1 MEQRIGGRRRLLCRR
16 GKRLPRHR
24 LALAFGIGA
33 PTPGR
38 RSFLTKRRSSGL
50 TCGGKEEKNVRWA
63 TAALAV
69 IVAAGLLVA
78 AASARV
84 SSPTKQ
90 AASIKACALLPDTT
104 SSTRYTLFDAPYLKA
119 AFKKANVAATVVNAH
134 NDPQKQKSQAQ
145 QCLAQ
150 GAKVILLDQLDPASG
165 ASITNLA
172 VAGGA
177 KVIDYDRLVVKSK
190 ASYYVS
196 FNNVTVGKLQGKG
209 LVAGLKAKGTYSKH
223 PVIAQLNGDIK
234 DNNAILFKQGY
245 DSILNPLFKSGTF
258 KKATAGDQYTEWSAT
273 KARTIFDQM
282 LARNGNKING
292 VLAAN
297 DGLAGAVVA
306 SLKAHGLKPVPL
318 TGQDATPTGVQFILA
333 GWQTGTVYKS
343 VRLEANAAAAA
354 AIAIINGKPVPGVNG
369 KVSGTKSILLKPVWI
384 TKSNYT
390 KLFTDGFLKKGQV
403 CNGIYAKY
411 CK

>member
-1 MEQRIGGRRRLLCRR
+1 
-16 GKRLPRHR
+16 
-24 LALAFGIGA
+24 
-33 PTPGR
+33 
-38 RSFLTKRRSSGL
+38 LT
-50 TCGGKEEKNVRWA
+50 A
-63 TAALAV
+63 

-78 AASARV
+78 AASARD
-84 SSPTKQ
+84 SSSTKQ
-90 AASIKACALLPDTT
+90 AASIKACALLPDTV

-119 AFKKANVAATVVNAH
+119 AFKKAGVAATVVNAH
-134 NDPQKQKSQAQ
+134 NDPQKQKNQAQ

-150 GAKVILLDQLDPASG
+150 GAKVILLDQLDAVSG
-165 ASITNLA
+165 NSITNLA
-172 VAGGA
+172 VSRGA
-177 KVIDYDRLVVKSK
+177 KVIDYDRLVVHSK

-196 FNNVTVGKLQGKG
+196 FNNVTVGKLQGTG

-223 PVIAQLNGDIK
+223 PVIAELNGDIK
-234 DNNAILFKQGY
+234 DNNAILFKKGY
-245 DSILNPLFKSGTF
+245 DSVLNPLYKSGVFT
-258 KKATAGDQYTEWSAT
+258 KAKSGDQYTEWSPT

-282 LARNGNKING
+282 LAQNGNKING

-354 AIAIINGKPVPGVNG
+354 AIAILKGTKVPGVNG
-369 KVSGTKSILLKPVWI
+369 KVSGTKSVLLKPVWI
-384 TKSNYT
+384 TKANYK
-390 KLFTDGFLKKGQV
+390 KLFADGFLKRSQV

>member
-1 MEQRIGGRRRLLCRR
+1 MWYESHHRVSSEGG
-16 GKRLPRHR
+16 KVKKLPRWAIAAVTATV
-24 LALAFGIGA
+24 LV
-33 PTPGR
+33 
-38 RSFLTKRRSSGL
+38 GL
-50 TCGGKEEKNVRWA
+50 IA
-63 TAALAV
+63 
-69 IVAAGLLVA
+69 A
-78 AASARV
+78 AASART
-84 SSPTKQ
+84 SSSAKQ
-90 AASIKACALLPDTT
+90 TASIKACALLPDTV
-104 SSTRYTLFDAPYLKA
+104 SSTRYTLFDSPYLKA
-119 AFKKANVAATVVNAH
+119 AFKKAGVAATVVNAH
-134 NDPQKQKSQAQ
+134 ADPQKQKNQAQ

-150 GAKVILLDQLDPASG
+150 GAKVILLDQLDAVSG
-165 ASITNLA
+165 NSITNLA
-172 VAGGA
+172 VSRGA
-177 KVIDYDRLVVKSK
+177 KVIDYDRLVVHSK

-196 FNNVTVGKLQGKG
+196 FNNVTVGKLQGTG

-223 PVIAQLNGDIK
+223 PVIAELNGDIK
-234 DNNAILFKQGY
+234 DNNAILFKKGY
-245 DSILNPLFKSGTF
+245 DSVLNPLYKS
-258 KKATAGDQYTEWSAT
+258 GDQYTEWSPT

-282 LARNGNKING
+282 LAQNGNKING

-354 AIAIINGKPVPGVNG
+354 AIAILKGTKVPGVNG
-369 KVSGTKSILLKPVWI
+369 KVSGTKSVLLKPVWI
-384 TKSNYT
+384 TKANYK
-390 KLFTDGFLKKGQV
+390 KLFADGFLKRSQV

>member
-1 MEQRIGGRRRLLCRR
+1 M
-16 GKRLPRHR
+16 
-24 LALAFGIGA
+24 
-33 PTPGR
+33 
-38 RSFLTKRRSSGL
+38 
-50 TCGGKEEKNVRWA
+50 KNVSRKLTA
-63 TAALAV
+63 TLIAIGLVGV
-69 IVAAGLLVA
+69 IAAG
-78 AASARV
+78 ASTAIAKPT
-84 SSPTKQ
+84 SSS
-90 AASIKACALLPDTT
+90 ASIKACALLPDTT

-119 AFKKANVAATVVNAH
+119 AFKKAGVAATIVNAH

-150 GAKVILLDQLDPASG
+150 GAKVILLDQLDPISG

-223 PVIAQLNGDIK
+223 PVIAELNGDIK

-245 DSILNPLFKSGTF
+245 DSILNPLYKSGTF

-282 LARNGNKING
+282 LARNANKING

-306 SLKAHGLKPVPL
+306 SLKAHGLKAIPL

-343 VRLEANAAAAA
+343 VRLEANAAARV
-354 AIAIINGKPVPGVNG
+354 AIALLKHKKVKGVNSV
-369 KVSGTKSILLKPVWI
+369 VSGTKSVLLKPVWI
-384 TKSNYT
+384 TKLNY
-390 KLFTDGFLKKGQV
+390 KRLFREGFVKRSQV
-403 CNGIYAKY
+403 CIGEYAKF